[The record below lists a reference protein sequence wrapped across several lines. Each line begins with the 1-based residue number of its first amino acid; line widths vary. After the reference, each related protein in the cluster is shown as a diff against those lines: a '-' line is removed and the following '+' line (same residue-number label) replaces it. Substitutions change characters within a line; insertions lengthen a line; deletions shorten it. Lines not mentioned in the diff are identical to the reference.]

1 MSKIYGMCRI
11 SKNSQSIQRQIENIL
26 KEYPNAKIYQEV
38 FTGTTT
44 DRKEW
49 NKLKKILKSGDT
61 VVFDSVS
68 RMSRN
73 AEEGISDYMQLLDKN
88 INLVFLKEPYINT
101 KIYQEQ
107 LRANDNI
114 KTDDIDLNDTI
125 LKGVRE
131 YLKRLATTQI
141 RIAFEQSEKEVRDL
155 QQRTKEGLKVAKAKG
170 NIGGRKKGVKI
181 ETKKAKEM
189 KEKIL
194 KLSKAFNG
202 HLKDV
207 EVMELL
213 DIARNSY
220 YKYKKDLLN
229 SYNEIELSKFE
240 KK

>member
-1 MSKIYGMCRI
+1 MSKVYAYLRI
-11 SKNSQSIQRQIENIL
+11 SQASQKTERQIENIL

-49 NKLKKILKSGDT
+49 NKLKKILKLDDT

-73 AEEGISDYMQLLDKN
+73 AEEGINDYMQLLDKG

-101 KIYQEQ
+101 EVYQEQ

-125 LKGVRE
+125 LKGVRD
-131 YLKRLATTQI
+131 YLKRLATKQI
-141 RIAFEQSEKEVRDL
+141 KIAFEQSEKEVKDL
-155 QQRTKEGLKVAKAKG
+155 QQRTKEGLRVAKAKG

-202 HLKDV
+202 NLKDI

-220 YKYKKDLLN
+220 YKYKRDLLN
-229 SYNEIELSKFE
+229 SYNEIEINKFE

>member
-1 MSKIYGMCRI
+1 MGKIYGMCRI

-49 NKLKKILKSGDT
+49 NKLKKILKPGDT

-73 AEEGISDYMQLLDKN
+73 TEEGISDYMQLLDKD

-101 KIYQEQ
+101 EIYQEQ

-131 YLKRLATTQI
+131 YLKRLATKQI
-141 RIAFEQSEKEVRDL
+141 IIAFDQSEKEVRDL
-155 QQRTKEGLKVAKAKG
+155 QQRTKEGLRVARAKG

-181 ETKKAKEM
+181 ETKKSKEM

-194 KLSKAFNG
+194 KLSKTFNG
-202 HLKDV
+202 NLKDI

-213 DIARNSY
+213 GIARNSY
-220 YKYKKDLLN
+220 YKYKRDLLN
-229 SYNEIELSKFE
+229 SYNEIEFRKFE
-240 KK
+240 K